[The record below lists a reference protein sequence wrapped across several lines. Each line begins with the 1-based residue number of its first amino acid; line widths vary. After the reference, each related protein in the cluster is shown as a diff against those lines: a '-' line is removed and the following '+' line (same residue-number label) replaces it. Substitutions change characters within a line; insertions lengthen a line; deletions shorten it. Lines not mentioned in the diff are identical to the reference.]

1 MPSNSKPPSSTKTST
16 VSTSWSSLAAAPIIK
31 ATPTAAVKAAQSKST
46 LSPVTSIK
54 PQPKPGTPAQPPT
67 KTSPTTDHH
76 DSPKNETTHI
86 HVLKPIHFD
95 VKCTG
100 MKPLTVHKFY
110 YEGVDVSE
118 FCTLITSVDSV
129 LPATTGLITDKN
141 GNIEFK
147 FNFKADLLSTV
158 VGLDKTK
165 HILAGDKKFELLATG
180 SSAAKIVP
188 YKN

>member
-1 MPSNSKPPSSTKTST
+1 MPSNSKPPSSKTST
-16 VSTSWSSLAAAPIIK
+16 VSTSWSSMAAAPVIK
-31 ATPTAAVKAAQSKST
+31 ASPTATVKASKSASS
-46 LSPVTSIK
+46 LAPVTSIK
-54 PQPKPGTPAQPPT
+54 PQPKPGTPAPPPSKSNPVSSHT
-67 KTSPTTDHH
+67 DNSKTNTTSHV
-76 DSPKNETTHI
+76 

-95 VKCTG
+95 VTCTG

-110 YEGVDVSE
+110 YEGIDVSQ
-118 FCTLITSVDSV
+118 FCTLVTSVGSV